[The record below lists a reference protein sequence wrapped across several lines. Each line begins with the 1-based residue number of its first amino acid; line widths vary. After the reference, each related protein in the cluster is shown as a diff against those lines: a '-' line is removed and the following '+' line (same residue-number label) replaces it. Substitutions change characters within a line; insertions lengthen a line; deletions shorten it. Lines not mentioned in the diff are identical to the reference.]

1 MYPTMGTVPS
11 EPPLA
16 YSAQKLIEERG
27 YEVLRVLIGVILDE
41 GTSLPLTILVG
52 QPCWY
57 SIPVP

>member
-16 YSAQKLIEERG
+16 YSAQKLIEEHG
-27 YEVLRVLIGVILDE
+27 YEVLRVLIGVILGA
-41 GTSLPLTILVG
+41 GTSLTVLVG